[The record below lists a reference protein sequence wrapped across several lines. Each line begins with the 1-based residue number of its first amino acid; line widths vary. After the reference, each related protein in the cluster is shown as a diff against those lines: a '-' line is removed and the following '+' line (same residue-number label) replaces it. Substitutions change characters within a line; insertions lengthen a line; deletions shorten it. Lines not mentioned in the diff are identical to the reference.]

1 MIWLSGWNGTDNLK
15 RIFYLPSF
23 LQTFTSL
30 PTPLVRGRWGTK
42 NYHDFTEENVTLLWY
57 NSIKLLPGH
66 IAYMAAF
73 NLAKTIEYWLDSA
86 AYDLDTGS
94 SLLEAKRF
102 PYALFFAHL
111 ALEKILK
118 AIFVKASEEHAP
130 HTHSLIF
137 LASKAKVEIPE
148 SILDRL
154 AEYTEFHVEARY
166 PDEKKDFYQ
175 KCTEE
180 FTRQKF
186 AEMVEVYQWL
196 IQKLEK

>member
-1 MIWLSGWNGTDNLK
+1 M
-15 RIFYLPSF
+15 
-23 LQTFTSL
+23 
-30 PTPLVRGRWGTK
+30 RGIGNEK
-42 NYHDFTEENVTLLWY
+42 LYHDFTKENVTPLWY
-57 NSIKLLPGH
+57 NFIKLFPGH
-66 IAYMAAF
+66 IDNMAAF
-73 NLAKTIEYWLDSA
+73 DLAKTIEYWLDSA
-86 AYDLDTGS
+86 TYDHDTGR

-118 AIFVKASEEHAP
+118 AIVVKASEEHAP

-137 LASKAKVEIPE
+137 LASKAKVEMPE